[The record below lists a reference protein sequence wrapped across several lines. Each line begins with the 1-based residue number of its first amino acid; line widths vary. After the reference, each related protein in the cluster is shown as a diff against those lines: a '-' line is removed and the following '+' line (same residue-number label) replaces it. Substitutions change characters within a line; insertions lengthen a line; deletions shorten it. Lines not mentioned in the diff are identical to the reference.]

1 MLKGAESEPNP
12 MGDHREKATV
22 ATIAIVGGEIYVETK
37 LAKLWPNSGFEQFAS
52 VVFIVVAL
60 HKQH

>member
-1 MLKGAESEPNP
+1 MLKGAEREPNP

-37 LAKLWPNSGFEQFAS
+37 LAKL
-52 VVFIVVAL
+52 
-60 HKQH
+60 